1 MFVTLVFQG
10 KTGAVRLPGDRQLG
24 VGSPSQP
31 RRGPREPSSADTSPR
46 RLRAPPA
53 RPASHGLPPAGPGVC
68 SFGRPLPHLSSMRM
82 RCPPEPTKCRDWK
95 HKQEIEE
102 GPPQARAEQASSL
115 PVGPRPG
122 GAVCVLCP
130 RGEGQQGAGHVP
142 PRTADLPGALVTACA
157 SICPPRGQAS
167 CIIQAPW
174 RGPRERAL
182 TRADWPDRVSRQ
194 RTLDE
199 QGVCPFAPSV
209 LRAQAGQGAAW
220 AASSPGTGSAW
231 PRDTAGERRAPGG
244 GGRRPQAGPAPRRR
258 VALVRSLQARSSSLS
273 FLVRDVDAAAPAA
286 RGWRVTAERGLP
298 QGAPPAM
305 APGGRQAWGLL
316 EAGTLKP

>member
-1 MFVTLVFQG
+1 MSPPQHALPPFRPSGTGHILPWETPSTLVTAKGMFVTLVFQG

-53 RPASHGLPPAGPGVC
+53 HPASHGLPPAGPGVC

-102 GPPQARAEQASSL
+102 GPPQAQAEQASSL

-199 QGVCPFAPSV
+199 QGVCPLPRLCCGHRRGREQRGRPPPRARG
-209 LRAQAGQGAAW
+209 LRG
-220 AASSPGTGSAW
+220 PGTQPVSAVLL
-231 PRDTAGERRAPGG
+231 GG
-244 GGRRPQAGPAPRRR
+244 GGVRRPALPLAGAWPWCGHCKLGAPAS
-258 VALVRSLQARSSSLS
+258 ASSS
-273 FLVRDVDAAAPAA
+273 
-286 RGWRVTAERGLP
+286 VTWMRQHLLP
-298 QGAPPAM
+298 GA
-305 APGGRQAWGLL
+305 GG
-316 EAGTLKP
+316 

>member
-1 MFVTLVFQG
+1 MRRPGTPPWRCRCCGAWGGRGSSGRSVLWDVGGLAGGGRLPASCPHSHGGLWTWALGQGRPLLTSEARRPHVAPSARPPSLPVPQGLGTYFPWETPSTLVTAKGMFVTLVFQG

-115 PVGPRPG
+115 PGGPRPG

-182 TRADWPDRVSRQ
+182 TRADWPDRVS
-194 RTLDE
+194 
-199 QGVCPFAPSV
+199 
-209 LRAQAGQGAAW
+209 
-220 AASSPGTGSAW
+220 
-231 PRDTAGERRAPGG
+231 
-244 GGRRPQAGPAPRRR
+244 
-258 VALVRSLQARSSSLS
+258 
-273 FLVRDVDAAAPAA
+273 
-286 RGWRVTAERGLP
+286 
-298 QGAPPAM
+298 
-305 APGGRQAWGLL
+305 
-316 EAGTLKP
+316 